1 MKAIS
6 LAGKRSAGYL
16 RGLELARVG
25 DISRSLST
33 PFMVLR
39 LPIVRH
45 NLQNLREALP
55 GVDVYY
61 AVKANNH
68 TDILRT
74 LRNDKC
80 FFDISSVRELHD
92 VLEIGGQ
99 AAEVIHTN
107 PIKSATEFDCAIE
120 GGVRIFVADNAA
132 ELDKFSR
139 YGDRAGVLVRF
150 KTTPGGAAVNLS
162 YKFGA
167 DPDEVPALLD
177 KIIALQI
184 PFRGFCFH
192 VGSQCTKSSQYTA
205 AIKTAGRL
213 IDLARAKG
221 LSTEILDIGGGFPVR
236 YTRAVPAIETIGAAI
251 MQALRRHVPPTV
263 RVICEPGRFISGEA
277 VTLIAS
283 VIGTS
288 VRNGVKWYYI
298 DDGLYG
304 SFSGRLFDG
313 CSYEVLTN
321 RNTKWERAVLAG
333 PTCDSFDVIYNDC
346 LMPPLSIGDMLIF
359 PAMGAYCSVS
369 ATDFNGLGRSRVVS
383 VNW

>member
-6 LAGKRSAGYL
+6 LAGKKSVGYM
-16 RGLELARVG
+16 RGLELARVEE
-25 DISRSLST
+25 ISRSLPT

-39 LPIVRH
+39 LPIIRR
-45 NLQNLREALP
+45 NLENLRRALP

-68 TDILRT
+68 ADILRT
-74 LRNDKC
+74 LQDENC
-80 FFDISSVRELHD
+80 YFDISSVRELDD
-92 VLEIGGQ
+92 VTNVGGR
-99 AAEVIHTN
+99 AADVIHTN
-107 PIKSATEFDCAIE
+107 PIKSNPEFDRAVE
-120 GGVRIFVADNAA
+120 GGVRTFVADNAA
-132 ELDKFSR
+132 ELDKFAR

-167 DPDEVPALLD
+167 EPDEIPALLD
-177 KIIALQI
+177 KIIDLRI

-192 VGSQCTKSSQYTA
+192 VGSQCSKSSQYTA

-213 IDLARAKG
+213 IDMARARG
-221 LSTEILDIGGGFPVR
+221 LSSEILDIGGGFPVR
-236 YTRAVPAIETIGAAI
+236 YTRAVPAIDAIGDAI
-251 MQALRRHVPPTV
+251 MQALRRHIPSDI

-277 VTLIAS
+277 VTLFAS

-313 CSYEVLTN
+313 CSYEVLTS

-346 LMPPLSIGDMLIF
+346 LMPPLTIGDMLIF

-383 VNW
+383 VEW